1 MIKIVGVEF
10 IPRSGNGRPENG
22 TGMLL
27 PKAVVAAAVTGGRI
41 SINSNFLPPL
51 TAAARTRDLS
61 G

>member
-1 MIKIVGVEF
+1 MKKIAVAEI
-10 IPRSGNGRPENG
+10 IPRLGNDRPENG

-51 TAAARTRDLS
+51 TAAATTKNLS